1 MKLGAKNM
9 NNKDPRIIS
18 ASILTQPD
26 GQRYILMVD
35 MAAVLHGFSSALEQ
49 VGLVDG
55 QAIADE
61 LRIIARQ
68 LEARP
73 EGDQ

>member
-1 MKLGAKNM
+1 M

-18 ASILTQPD
+18 ASILTSPE

>member
-1 MKLGAKNM
+1 M

-18 ASILTQPD
+18 ARILTQPD
-26 GQRYILMVD
+26 GQRYIYMLD
-35 MAAVLHGFSSALEQ
+35 MAAVLHSFSSALEQ

-55 QAIADE
+55 QAIADD